1 MLCGPEGLFQEQAK
15 VRPSACK
22 TCRRDAAQRRVY
34 LMKKISV
41 IAVLASIM
49 IMAASVFSFAEGGLE
64 LVSSFPEDGQ
74 TNTSMENLGVKLTFS
89 SPINSK
95 EAQAADADKF
105 KIVDEDGEEVPIKVL
120 FSEKNDGLV
129 LVLADTDEG
138 FTAKNNSE
146 YKLTISGDVVDNE
159 GNTLGAD
166 KTITF
171 KTYNQAVNNAVNM
184 VMMCVMFGGIMILSL
199 RQQNHK
205 KEEDEAN
212 TPDSAKEAFN
222 PYKEAKRTGK
232 SIEEVKAEQAKKEE
246 KEAKKK
252 ARKKKK
258 TEEPQEKKI
267 ENCAELLNNVY
278 HVHAPAPKNK
288 ADRSIEALRASRKAE
303 SKGSKSKSK
312 KK

>member
-1 MLCGPEGLFQEQAK
+1 
-15 VRPSACK
+15 
-22 TCRRDAAQRRVY
+22 
-34 LMKKISV
+34 MKKTSV
-41 IAVLASIM
+41 IAVLTSIM
-49 IMAASVFSFAEGGLE
+49 IMAASAFCFADEGLQ
-64 LVSSFPEDGQ
+64 LVSSYPEDGQ

-89 SPINSK
+89 NPINSE
-95 EAQAADADKF
+95 EAQKADADKF
-105 KIVDEDGEEVPIKVL
+105 AIYDEDGKAVPVQVL

-129 LVLADTDEG
+129 LVLADIDQG

-146 YKLTISGDVVDNE
+146 YKLVISGDVVDND
-159 GNTLGAD
+159 GNTLGED
-166 KTITF
+166 RTITF
-171 KTYNQAVNNAVNM
+171 KTYNQRVNNMVNM
-184 VMMCVMFGGIMILSL
+184 AMMFVMFGGIMVLSL
-199 RQQNHK
+199 RQNNN
-205 KEEDEAN
+205 KEEEADEKDA
-212 TPDSAKEAFN
+212 PKEAAFN

-258 TEEPQEKKI
+258 AAEPQEKKI

-303 SKGSKSKSK
+303 TKSSKSKSAKSSKGSKK
-312 KK
+312 K

>member
-1 MLCGPEGLFQEQAK
+1 
-15 VRPSACK
+15 
-22 TCRRDAAQRRVY
+22 
-34 LMKKISV
+34 MKKISV

-64 LVSSFPEDGQ
+64 LLSSFPEDGQ
-74 TNTSMENLGVKLTFS
+74 DNTSMENLGVKLTFS
-89 SPINSK
+89 NPINSD

-105 KIVDEDGEEVPIKVL
+105 TIVDEDGETVPVKVL

-171 KTYNQAVNNAVNM
+171 KTYNQTVNNAVNM

-199 RQQNHK
+199 RQQNQK
-205 KEEDEAN
+205 KEEEENSA
-212 TPDSAKEAFN
+212 DSVKEAFN

-252 ARKKKK
+252 ARRKKKA
-258 TEEPQEKKI
+258 EEPHEKKI

-303 SKGSKSKSK
+303 SKSSKSSKGSK